1 MAQPPSAQH
10 SPPTLLYSTLLY
22 IYPPSYNIFS
32 LFHIFFFYSTLFI
45 SLFLYISSLY
55 PLSILVLFPPRPGTL
70 RFNFFIS
77 SAQICHYSATVPDFL
92 NANVHLRVSTWIH
105 THKRPHRA
113 TMSTLIPARRIPAAS
128 SHPQPHMANR
138 VVPYPSSPV
147 PILGRE
153 GTLSCL

>member
-10 SPPTLLYSTLLY
+10 SPPTLLYSISIL
-22 IYPPSYNIFS
+22 PPSTTYS
-32 LFHIFFFYSTLFI
+32 LSLSSYSTFFI

-128 SHPQPHMANR
+128 SHLQPHMANR